1 MKNKYES
8 SLDFIDS
15 LENKILKNRKS
26 ATEILSSA
34 MLEYYFIQDEDKLGE
49 ALKDSINL
57 KDSIINDT
65 LTISEVTLY
74 QLKETLKDIDNC
86 IAKYQDAI
94 PEFYDQLNSIE
105 ALTGKSSEYHKLLSI
120 ITNLENEL
128 TSMNIDRDNI
138 IYIIKKTENR
148 INNF

>member
-105 ALTGKSSEYHKLLSI
+105 ALTGKSPEYHKLLSI

>member
-26 ATEILSSA
+26 AAEILSSA